1 MTDFNQG
8 NLQRG
13 KPSRR
18 SFQRSGNSVPAAP
31 SSTAVT
37 SPASAAPVPTV
48 TAPVTTQEEPS
59 DSAAAPVNSSDLA
72 NSTLKPDA
80 PKKKIST
87 KIANLKSGL
96 TGLKREKS
104 VKSNGSNSSSTSQQ
118 QVVFLAFFGKRLRD
132 PLISISTLNSQQ
144 LGHRVWVKIR

>member
-18 SFQRSGNSVPAAP
+18 SFQRQSGNSVPAAP

-37 SPASAAPVPTV
+37 SPAAAAV

-118 QVVFLAFFGKRLRD
+118 QVVFLAFF
-132 PLISISTLNSQQ
+132 
-144 LGHRVWVKIR
+144 W

>member
-1 MTDFNQG
+1 MLKKTVFRVLEDPTMTDFNQG

-18 SFQRSGNSVPAAP
+18 SFQRSGNSIPAAT

-37 SPASAAPVPTV
+37 SPAAAAV
-48 TAPVTTQEEPS
+48 TAPVTSQEEPS
-59 DSAAAPVNSSDLA
+59 DSTAAPVNSSDPA

-87 KIANLKSGL
+87 KISNLKSGL

-118 QVVFLAFFGKRLRD
+118 QVVFLAFFGKRLRV
-132 PLISISTLNSQQ
+132 PLIFNFYS
-144 LGHRVWVKIR
+144 

>member
-37 SPASAAPVPTV
+37 TGPASAAAVPTV
-48 TAPVTTQEEPS
+48 TAPVTNQEEPS

-72 NSTLKPDA
+72 NSTLRPDA

-118 QVVFLAFFGKRLRD
+118 QVVFLAFF
-132 PLISISTLNSQQ
+132 
-144 LGHRVWVKIR
+144 W